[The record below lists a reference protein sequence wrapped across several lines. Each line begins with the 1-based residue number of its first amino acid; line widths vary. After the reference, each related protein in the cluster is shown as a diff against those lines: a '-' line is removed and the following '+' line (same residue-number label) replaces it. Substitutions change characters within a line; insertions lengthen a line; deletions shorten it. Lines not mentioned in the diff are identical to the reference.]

1 MRDLFIVCVSFRYQ
15 VLHPHLVRAPSLTPK
30 TLRATIIYYFHL
42 QCKFKKSWISF
53 SRFWQQATQQITY
66 NIQAI
71 LVSLHCLAT
80 TSSKRVATPT
90 NFSCILN
97 KLYPFPIHIVHN
109 LLNKVGFV
117 IAKPRIVLVQHW
129 MKGMGWYRRKMQGEQ
144 EKINFYNWT
153 LTIFVF

>member
-1 MRDLFIVCVSFRYQ
+1 MKDLFIFCVSFTYQ

-80 TSSKRVATPT
+80 TSSKRVETPT
-90 NFSCILN
+90 NFSCILS
-97 KLYPFPIHIVHN
+97 KLYPFPIHIVHMQPPEQSWICHCQAPYCSCTALN
-109 LLNKVGFV
+109 EGNGMVQEENARWTGKDKLL
-117 IAKPRIVLVQHW
+117 
-129 MKGMGWYRRKMQGEQ
+129 
-144 EKINFYNWT
+144 
-153 LTIFVF
+153 